1 VDSLYTE
8 LQQEEDPD
16 RKKTLVSDLKSKI
29 CNAKEQKFCCD
40 CNCVK
45 REECPAINELYTN
58 FEQETDKDKKRSL
71 LSDLKKKI
79 CSAKE
84 KTFCCDVKASATP
97 TTSPSYEGTFLPRLE
112 DGKCGKIGGSSEFIL
127 GGEAAKIGEFPFTA
141 LLRMRDQQKKYGHRF
156 NCGGN
161 LINTRYVLTAAHC
174 YQENNPLNLVRLGEY
189 NAVMEGRDCVE
200 EACLPPVQDFE
211 VSLDDFIIHKDYVF
225 DKIKRIVINDI
236 GLIRLPREAVLH
248 QGVQMVCLPLS
259 AASRQQETPESLGTI
274 VGWGFTS
281 FKDQRLDSNRIDFNI
296 ATEIQQKAN
305 MTLISQKQCKEMW
318 GDSIGSLTDGQV
330 CAFNLG
336 VSTCKGDSGGPL
348 YTKGDSKNSALT
360 ADNSVAPWTLT
371 GITSFGSTFCKGRS
385 KPPVFTKVSAYI
397 DWIKEHLEP

>member
-112 DGKCGKIGGSSEFIL
+112 DGKCGKIGGSS
-127 GGEAAKIGEFPFTA
+127 G
-141 LLRMRDQQKKYGHRF
+141 
-156 NCGGN
+156 
-161 LINTRYVLTAAHC
+161 
-174 YQENNPLNLVRLGEY
+174 
-189 NAVMEGRDCVE
+189 
-200 EACLPPVQDFE
+200 
-211 VSLDDFIIHKDYVF
+211 KDLKF
-225 DKIKRIVINDI
+225 
-236 GLIRLPREAVLH
+236 
-248 QGVQMVCLPLS
+248 
-259 AASRQQETPESLGTI
+259 
-274 VGWGFTS
+274 
-281 FKDQRLDSNRIDFNI
+281 
-296 ATEIQQKAN
+296 
-305 MTLISQKQCKEMW
+305 
-318 GDSIGSLTDGQV
+318 
-330 CAFNLG
+330 
-336 VSTCKGDSGGPL
+336 
-348 YTKGDSKNSALT
+348 
-360 ADNSVAPWTLT
+360 
-371 GITSFGSTFCKGRS
+371 
-385 KPPVFTKVSAYI
+385 
-397 DWIKEHLEP
+397 